1 MSSLCGSNFEY
12 TYLNF
17 MLCLIMLTDSEDGLK
32 NPFQGNHIEAEF
44 IHNCFTHIVLRGKHI
59 SFQV

>member
-1 MSSLCGSNFEY
+1 
-12 TYLNF
+12 

-44 IHNCFTHIVLRGKHI
+44 KVSNLLVVYGMFIHNCITHLVLRGKHI